1 VGNNPLKYI
10 DPTGHVKVYP
20 MDGSAPH
27 KLDVLSPIEGTY
39 RNDNLFYFPESY
51 ERLEEIVRMYPA
63 NKLDIL
69 NTNTTFI
76 IRSEDSKGALKI
88 RARFSSSSTSEFIEA
103 ILRLKVLAILKEDL
117 PLSLPLA
124 KLR

>member
-1 VGNNPLKYI
+1 LGFVFTC
-10 DPTGHVKVYP
+10 D
-20 MDGSAPH
+20 DGSATIGVVMFVT
-27 KLDVLSPIEGTY
+27 KSLGFVIQ
-39 RNDNLFYFPESY
+39 FYFPESY

-88 RARFSSSSTSEFIEA
+88 RAITHINIKIQA
-103 ILRLKVLAILKEDL
+103 INCPRCIRVY
-117 PLSLPLA
+117 PP
-124 KLR
+124 R